1 MVIQDFHTSEIVLE
15 KDRQLRQLPSQI
27 PILNLK
33 FDVKISAGYV
43 YGQASDEKVIYDMIN
58 QSDSCL
64 YQSKE
69 QGRNQITGKEFS
81 PSR

>member
-1 MVIQDFHTSEIVLE
+1 MVIQDFRTSEIALE
-15 KDRQLRQLPSQI
+15 KDRQLRQLLSQI
-27 PILNLK
+27 PILDLN

-69 QGRNQITGKEFS
+69 
-81 PSR
+81 